1 MDDSGQ
7 HRPVTSKSV
16 PASTRLEDPSRKGTT
31 RTAKSAPFNP
41 CPSRE
46 GPYSTVFSVS
56 RPMDPLMW
64 LVGLL
69 ALSGDVETNP
79 GPTTQTLTC
88 DMCSTEITGRQ
99 TSYKC
104 NSSPSHWVHK
114 HCTTLIRN
122 TDYTPTWKCNIHNQQ
137 NNTITDQHHQLTDN
151 SNNMQQNL
159 NINQPHSINNNK
171 TQQQINSKKT
181 ITIIQI
187 NINGLTTK
195 IHELKNLTDNTKI
208 DIITIQETKLKP
220 THRTPYLK
228 DYTAIRTDRTYKNG
242 GGLMTYIKNDII
254 FTELK
259 TPHTT
264 NNKLTE
270 LQHIK
275 IHLANHK
282 HLNIFNIYIPPR
294 DTTNPDHSNSQ
305 EDITNCMTHIL
316 NTNNTILTGDFNAH
330 HTLWHSPTTD
340 NRGTLIADLIN
351 SSNQIVLNTNT
362 PTRIPTNRNQQA
374 TSPDISTASNTIYN
388 NITWSTLN
396 ALNSD
401 HNPIKISYNT
411 KTKFRLIQHRRSYTN
426 YRNADWQGFTNSIEN
441 ALTDTTDVTDVHK
454 SNKILTLLLL
464 DADKH
469 YIPKGKIRPNNPLLP
484 ENIRAQI
491 KERDIIKA
499 NDPTDNRLEHLNKDI
514 SQAIQTHRSGIWKE
528 HLDGHWDHRRN
539 THILW
544 KTINR
549 LSNKKPTPIT
559 NNTIT
564 FKNYTAITPKQKA
577 NQFTKQFTNIT
588 KHKTKTH
595 YRKIHRKI
603 ESLPTTPIKITIAQ
617 TSAALKSTKNTNSTG
632 PDGLNIRHLKHLGP
646 KGLDYLTKILNLSL
660 NKNIIPQIWKLA
672 KIIPIPKPN
681 KDPHQGSS
689 YRPISLLSPTAKLL
703 EKIILPYITN
713 NIPSIYHQHGFKAKH
728 STTTALHQL
737 TNHITTGFNQ
747 KKPPHR
753 TITIALDMSQAFD
766 TVNHY
771 TLIEKL
777 INTNTPNLI
786 TRFIAN
792 YIRGRK
798 AFTQYKNKNSFKK
811 QFKAGVPQ
819 GGVLS
824 PTLFNIYMS
833 DLPTPPRDIHVTTYA
848 DDITIYSSD
857 KNYTIAQQRLQPYLE
872 DVQTWTKA
880 NDLKLNA
887 SKTMTTLFTPDPA
900 EYRDELS
907 LQLDNTRLPTIR
919 NPKILGLTFDPKLT
933 FNEHIKTS
941 KDKAEKTIN
950 ILKALTSTHWGK
962 NKETLTNTY
971 KTVTRPILE
980 YAGTIYAPII
990 SDKQLTALQVT
1001 QNQGLRIATGC
1012 TSDTN
1017 INHIHD
1023 ETKILPIEKHLRL
1036 HSSQLRQKASHPDHP
1051 LHRLTT
1057 QPQPPRLK
1065 KKTIFNNNQ
1074 YTLNIDPDPT
1084 HAIDENTIKRNMK
1097 TIHTTIVQDHLSNRP
1112 INKLLNRPPP
1122 DIDKKEETLPH
1133 STRRKLSQLRT
1144 NKSPLLMTYLHKIDP
1159 ANHPAANC
1167 PLCNDPNH
1175 DSLHLFNCPDIPTTL
1190 TVWDLWTDPAGVAAL
1205 LDVWGEK
1212 LGGPRAGV

>member
-1 MDDSGQ
+1 M
-7 HRPVTSKSV
+7 
-16 PASTRLEDPSRKGTT
+16 
-31 RTAKSAPFNP
+31 
-41 CPSRE
+41 
-46 GPYSTVFSVS
+46 
-56 RPMDPLMW
+56 
-64 LVGLL
+64 
-69 ALSGDVETNP
+69 
-79 GPTTQTLTC
+79 
-88 DMCSTEITGRQ
+88 
-99 TSYKC
+99 
-104 NSSPSHWVHK
+104 
-114 HCTTLIRN
+114 
-122 TDYTPTWKCNIHNQQ
+122 
-137 NNTITDQHHQLTDN
+137 
-151 SNNMQQNL
+151 
-159 NINQPHSINNNK
+159 
-171 TQQQINSKKT
+171 
-181 ITIIQI
+181 
-187 NINGLTTK
+187 NG
-195 IHELKNLTDNTKI
+195 
-208 DIITIQETKLKP
+208 
-220 THRTPYLK
+220 
-228 DYTAIRTDRTYKNG
+228 
-242 GGLMTYIKNDII
+242 
-254 FTELK
+254 
-259 TPHTT
+259 
-264 NNKLTE
+264 
-270 LQHIK
+270 
-275 IHLANHK
+275 
-282 HLNIFNIYIPPR
+282 
-294 DTTNPDHSNSQ
+294 
-305 EDITNCMTHIL
+305 
-316 NTNNTILTGDFNAH
+316 
-330 HTLWHSPTTD
+330 
-340 NRGTLIADLIN
+340 ADLAVLVVPFLDG
-351 SSNQIVLNTNT
+351 SSNRVEAGTN
-362 PTRIPTNRNQQA
+362 
-374 TSPDISTASNTIYN
+374 
-388 NITWSTLN
+388 
-396 ALNSD
+396 
-401 HNPIKISYNT
+401 
-411 KTKFRLIQHRRSYTN
+411 
-426 YRNADWQGFTNSIEN
+426 
-441 ALTDTTDVTDVHK
+441 
-454 SNKILTLLLL
+454 
-464 DADKH
+464 
-469 YIPKGKIRPNNPLLP
+469 
-484 ENIRAQI
+484 
-491 KERDIIKA
+491 
-499 NDPTDNRLEHLNKDI
+499 LE
-514 SQAIQTHRSGIWKE
+514 
-528 HLDGHWDHRRN
+528 
-539 THILW
+539 
-544 KTINR
+544 
-549 LSNKKPTPIT
+549 
-559 NNTIT
+559 
-564 FKNYTAITPKQKA
+564 
-577 NQFTKQFTNIT
+577 
-588 KHKTKTH
+588 
-595 YRKIHRKI
+595 
-603 ESLPTTPIKITIAQ
+603 
-617 TSAALKSTKNTNSTG
+617 
-632 PDGLNIRHLKHLGP
+632 
-646 KGLDYLTKILNLSL
+646 
-660 NKNIIPQIWKLA
+660 
-672 KIIPIPKPN
+672 
-681 KDPHQGSS
+681 
-689 YRPISLLSPTAKLL
+689 
-703 EKIILPYITN
+703 
-713 NIPSIYHQHGFKAKH
+713 
-728 STTTALHQL
+728 
-737 TNHITTGFNQ
+737 GFNQ

-833 DLPTPPRDIHVTTYA
+833 DLPTPPRDIHITTYA

-1017 INHIHD
+1017 INHIND

-1122 DIDKKEETLPH
+1122 FQIGAGLYAVGRPVQKRNDEDGQIGTIQSLPLERGASFNRFFGEPAH
-1133 STRRKLSQLRT
+1133 GPPHVAGGASGPIGGCRDESRTDNPDLDLRHVFDRNNRKT
-1144 NKSPLLMTYLHKIDP
+1144 
-1159 ANHPAANC
+1159 
-1167 PLCNDPNH
+1167 
-1175 DSLHLFNCPDIPTTL
+1175 
-1190 TVWDLWTDPAGVAAL
+1190 DLI
-1205 LDVWGEK
+1205 
-1212 LGGPRAGV
+1212 

>member
-1 MDDSGQ
+1 
-7 HRPVTSKSV
+7 
-16 PASTRLEDPSRKGTT
+16 
-31 RTAKSAPFNP
+31 
-41 CPSRE
+41 
-46 GPYSTVFSVS
+46 
-56 RPMDPLMW
+56 
-64 LVGLL
+64 
-69 ALSGDVETNP
+69 
-79 GPTTQTLTC
+79 
-88 DMCSTEITGRQ
+88 
-99 TSYKC
+99 
-104 NSSPSHWVHK
+104 
-114 HCTTLIRN
+114 
-122 TDYTPTWKCNIHNQQ
+122 
-137 NNTITDQHHQLTDN
+137 
-151 SNNMQQNL
+151 
-159 NINQPHSINNNK
+159 
-171 TQQQINSKKT
+171 
-181 ITIIQI
+181 
-187 NINGLTTK
+187 
-195 IHELKNLTDNTKI
+195 
-208 DIITIQETKLKP
+208 
-220 THRTPYLK
+220 
-228 DYTAIRTDRTYKNG
+228 
-242 GGLMTYIKNDII
+242 
-254 FTELK
+254 
-259 TPHTT
+259 
-264 NNKLTE
+264 
-270 LQHIK
+270 
-275 IHLANHK
+275 
-282 HLNIFNIYIPPR
+282 
-294 DTTNPDHSNSQ
+294 
-305 EDITNCMTHIL
+305 
-316 NTNNTILTGDFNAH
+316 
-330 HTLWHSPTTD
+330 
-340 NRGTLIADLIN
+340 
-351 SSNQIVLNTNT
+351 
-362 PTRIPTNRNQQA
+362 
-374 TSPDISTASNTIYN
+374 
-388 NITWSTLN
+388 
-396 ALNSD
+396 
-401 HNPIKISYNT
+401 
-411 KTKFRLIQHRRSYTN
+411 
-426 YRNADWQGFTNSIEN
+426 
-441 ALTDTTDVTDVHK
+441 
-454 SNKILTLLLL
+454 
-464 DADKH
+464 
-469 YIPKGKIRPNNPLLP
+469 
-484 ENIRAQI
+484 
-491 KERDIIKA
+491 
-499 NDPTDNRLEHLNKDI
+499 
-514 SQAIQTHRSGIWKE
+514 
-528 HLDGHWDHRRN
+528 
-539 THILW
+539 
-544 KTINR
+544 
-549 LSNKKPTPIT
+549 
-559 NNTIT
+559 
-564 FKNYTAITPKQKA
+564 
-577 NQFTKQFTNIT
+577 
-588 KHKTKTH
+588 
-595 YRKIHRKI
+595 
-603 ESLPTTPIKITIAQ
+603 
-617 TSAALKSTKNTNSTG
+617 
-632 PDGLNIRHLKHLGP
+632 
-646 KGLDYLTKILNLSL
+646 
-660 NKNIIPQIWKLA
+660 
-672 KIIPIPKPN
+672 
-681 KDPHQGSS
+681 
-689 YRPISLLSPTAKLL
+689 
-703 EKIILPYITN
+703 
-713 NIPSIYHQHGFKAKH
+713 
-728 STTTALHQL
+728 
-737 TNHITTGFNQ
+737 
-747 KKPPHR
+747 
-753 TITIALDMSQAFD
+753 MSQAFD

-792 YIRGRK
+792 YIRGHK

-857 KNYTIAQQRLQPYLE
+857 KNYTMAQQRLQPYLE

-1017 INHIHD
+1017 INDIHD

-1084 HAIDENTIKRNMK
+1084 HAIDENTIKQNMK

-1190 TVWDLWTDPAGVAAL
+1190 TVWDLWTNPMGVAAL

-1212 LGGPRAGV
+1212 LGGPRAGVWDPVRAHARDGVDTTTPPLLSFSILSANKIALLSLSILTGNKIPLLSLSILTVNKMALLSLSILTVNKIPLLSLSILTGNKIALLSLSILTWKQDNSFVTLCSDREIRQLCYHSVSLKGSKTDVSSLSILIGIIVPLTRCWSDFLKRLSDLEIYVVVTHSVNYTYIVVLHTYSVNYGDIYIYNTK

>member
-1 MDDSGQ
+1 M
-7 HRPVTSKSV
+7 RP
-16 PASTRLEDPSRKGTT
+16 LSRGAGIVWC
-31 RTAKSAPFNP
+31 RF
-41 CPSRE
+41 
-46 GPYSTVFSVS
+46 G
-56 RPMDPLMW
+56 RP
-64 LVGLL
+64 
-69 ALSGDVETNP
+69 
-79 GPTTQTLTC
+79 
-88 DMCSTEITGRQ
+88 
-99 TSYKC
+99 
-104 NSSPSHWVHK
+104 
-114 HCTTLIRN
+114 
-122 TDYTPTWKCNIHNQQ
+122 
-137 NNTITDQHHQLTDN
+137 
-151 SNNMQQNL
+151 
-159 NINQPHSINNNK
+159 
-171 TQQQINSKKT
+171 
-181 ITIIQI
+181 
-187 NINGLTTK
+187 
-195 IHELKNLTDNTKI
+195 
-208 DIITIQETKLKP
+208 
-220 THRTPYLK
+220 
-228 DYTAIRTDRTYKNG
+228 
-242 GGLMTYIKNDII
+242 
-254 FTELK
+254 
-259 TPHTT
+259 
-264 NNKLTE
+264 
-270 LQHIK
+270 
-275 IHLANHK
+275 
-282 HLNIFNIYIPPR
+282 
-294 DTTNPDHSNSQ
+294 
-305 EDITNCMTHIL
+305 
-316 NTNNTILTGDFNAH
+316 
-330 HTLWHSPTTD
+330 
-340 NRGTLIADLIN
+340 
-351 SSNQIVLNTNT
+351 
-362 PTRIPTNRNQQA
+362 
-374 TSPDISTASNTIYN
+374 
-388 NITWSTLN
+388 
-396 ALNSD
+396 
-401 HNPIKISYNT
+401 
-411 KTKFRLIQHRRSYTN
+411 RRSFSG
-426 YRNADWQGFTNSIEN
+426 RVFQPRRG
-441 ALTDTTDVTDVHK
+441 
-454 SNKILTLLLL
+454 
-464 DADKH
+464 
-469 YIPKGKIRPNNPLLP
+469 R
-484 ENIRAQI
+484 
-491 KERDIIKA
+491 
-499 NDPTDNRLEHLNKDI
+499 
-514 SQAIQTHRSGIWKE
+514 HRFG
-528 HLDGHWDHRRN
+528 R
-539 THILW
+539 T
-544 KTINR
+544 
-549 LSNKKPTPIT
+549 
-559 NNTIT
+559 
-564 FKNYTAITPKQKA
+564 
-577 NQFTKQFTNIT
+577 
-588 KHKTKTH
+588 
-595 YRKIHRKI
+595 
-603 ESLPTTPIKITIAQ
+603 
-617 TSAALKSTKNTNSTG
+617 
-632 PDGLNIRHLKHLGP
+632 
-646 KGLDYLTKILNLSL
+646 
-660 NKNIIPQIWKLA
+660 
-672 KIIPIPKPN
+672 
-681 KDPHQGSS
+681 
-689 YRPISLLSPTAKLL
+689 
-703 EKIILPYITN
+703 
-713 NIPSIYHQHGFKAKH
+713 
-728 STTTALHQL
+728 
-737 TNHITTGFNQ
+737 Q

-792 YIRGRK
+792 YIRGPK

-962 NKETLTNTY
+962 NKETLINTY

-1074 YTLNIDPDPT
+1074 YTLNIDPNPT

-1097 TIHTTIVQDHLSNRP
+1097 TIHTTIVQDHLSNRH

-1167 PLCNDPNH
+1167 SLCNDPNH

-1190 TVWDLWTDPAGVAAL
+1190 TVWDLWTDPVGVAAL

>member
-1 MDDSGQ
+1 MQPARGRFARFDLDRQ
-7 HRPVTSKSV
+7 I
-16 PASTRLEDPSRKGTT
+16 ASTFPAHWKVGP
-31 RTAKSAPFNP
+31 AP
-41 CPSRE
+41 
-46 GPYSTVFSVS
+46 VFGAS
-56 RPMDPLMW
+56 RPLEPAEW
-64 LVGLL
+64 L
-69 ALSGDVETNP
+69 ALLILKAGDVESNP
-79 GPTTQTLTC
+79 GPQNRKLPPSALTTQT
-88 DMCSTEITGRQ
+88 
-99 TSYKC
+99 
-104 NSSPSHWVHK
+104 
-114 HCTTLIRN
+114 TTLN
-122 TDYTPTWKCNIHNQQ
+122 STTHSHATTSHPNKKL
-137 NNTITDQHHQLTDN
+137 LTLL
-151 SNNMQQNL
+151 QL
-159 NINQPHSINNNK
+159 NINSITNK
-171 TQQQINSKKT
+171 
-181 ITIIQI
+181 
-187 NINGLTTK
+187 
-195 IHELKNLTDNTKI
+195 HEELKLLVTELQP
-208 DIITIQETKLKP
+208 DIITIQETKLKKQNKTPQIP
-220 THRTPYLK
+220 TYS
-228 DYTAIRTDRTYKNG
+228 AIRTDRTNGKG
-242 GGLMTYIKNDII
+242 GGLLTYIKHNITFSDTKIPNFI
-254 FTELK
+254 N
-259 TPHTT
+259 PI
-264 NNKLTE
+264 NTE
-270 LQHIK
+270 LQIIQLHITHKK
-275 IHLANHK
+275 IYTIA
-282 HLNIFNIYIPPR
+282 NIYIPPR
-294 DTTNPDHSNSQ
+294 NTTSPDHATCDA
-305 EDITNCMTHIL
+305 DITSCIQYI
-316 NTNNTILTGDFNAH
+316 TNLPNSIISGDINAH
-330 HTLWHSPTTD
+330 SPIWHSHTTD
-340 NRGTLIADLIN
+340 HRGDLIADLLGN
-351 SSNQIVLNTNT
+351 SDHITLNTNT
-362 PTRIPTNRNQQA
+362 HTRLPFAANQRP
-374 TSPDISTASNTIYN
+374 TSPDITSITTNLYN
-388 NITWSTLN
+388 RTHWETLN

-401 HNPIKISYNT
+401 HLPILTTINT
-411 KTKFRLIQHRRSYTN
+411 RTNFRLQQNRQTYTN
-426 YRNADWQGFTNSIEN
+426 YNKANWQNFTTETESSFRNINPPS
-441 ALTDTTDVTDVHK
+441 DTHTA
-454 SNKILTLLLL
+454 NKILTNIILN
-464 DADKH
+464 ADKH
-469 YIPKGKIRPNNPLLP
+469 NIPKGKIQHNCKLLP
-484 ENIRAQI
+484 EDIRTKINTRNNIRKHNPLDPNLAQ
-491 KERDIIKA
+491 
-499 NDPTDNRLEHLNKDI
+499 LN
-514 SQAIQTHRSGIWKE
+514 
-528 HLDGHWDHRRN
+528 N
-539 THILW
+539 
-544 KTINR
+544 
-549 LSNKKPTPIT
+549 
-559 NNTIT
+559 
-564 FKNYTAITPKQKA
+564 
-577 NQFTKQFTNIT
+577 
-588 KHKTKTH
+588 
-595 YRKIHRKI
+595 
-603 ESLPTTPIKITIAQ
+603 KITSDI
-617 TSAALKSTKNTNSTG
+617 
-632 PDGLNIRHLKHLGP
+632 
-646 KGLDYLTKILNLSL
+646 
-660 NKNIIPQIWKLA
+660 
-672 KIIPIPKPN
+672 
-681 KDPHQGSS
+681 
-689 YRPISLLSPTAKLL
+689 
-703 EKIILPYITN
+703 
-713 NIPSIYHQHGFKAKH
+713 QHH
-728 STTTALHQL
+728 
-737 TNHITTGFNQ
+737 
-747 KKPPHR
+747 
-753 TITIALDMSQAFD
+753 
-766 TVNHY
+766 
-771 TLIEKL
+771 
-777 INTNTPNLI
+777 
-786 TRFIAN
+786 
-792 YIRGRK
+792 
-798 AFTQYKNKNSFKK
+798 K

-1190 TVWDLWTDPAGVAAL
+1190 TVWDLWTNPVGVAAL

>member
-1 MDDSGQ
+1 MTEGVTCEKACTIYDDLIKM
-7 HRPVTSKSV
+7 T
-16 PASTRLEDPSRKGTT
+16 TGT
-31 RTAKSAPFNP
+31 
-41 CPSRE
+41 
-46 GPYSTVFSVS
+46 STVDVPRELFKDSCGWLGEFKKRTGIHSVVRHGELKELREQQYTGVPQEIHREEVSVCTSDIKEVLSMWVTFSQFIES
-56 RPMDPLMW
+56 QKIATAPA
-64 LVGLL
+64 L
-69 ALSGDVETNP
+69 ALCNDTC
-79 GPTTQTLTC
+79 LTHLK
-88 DMCSTEITGRQ
+88 G
-99 TSYKC
+99 
-104 NSSPSHWVHK
+104 
-114 HCTTLIRN
+114 
-122 TDYTPTWKCNIHNQQ
+122 Q
-137 NNTITDQHHQLTDN
+137 NKQ
-151 SNNMQQNL
+151 
-159 NINQPHSINNNK
+159 
-171 TQQQINSKKT
+171 
-181 ITIIQI
+181 
-187 NINGLTTK
+187 
-195 IHELKNLTDNTKI
+195 
-208 DIITIQETKLKP
+208 
-220 THRTPYLK
+220 
-228 DYTAIRTDRTYKNG
+228 
-242 GGLMTYIKNDII
+242 
-254 FTELK
+254 
-259 TPHTT
+259 
-264 NNKLTE
+264 
-270 LQHIK
+270 
-275 IHLANHK
+275 
-282 HLNIFNIYIPPR
+282 
-294 DTTNPDHSNSQ
+294 
-305 EDITNCMTHIL
+305 
-316 NTNNTILTGDFNAH
+316 
-330 HTLWHSPTTD
+330 
-340 NRGTLIADLIN
+340 
-351 SSNQIVLNTNT
+351 
-362 PTRIPTNRNQQA
+362 
-374 TSPDISTASNTIYN
+374 TSPDR
-388 NITWSTLN
+388 
-396 ALNSD
+396 
-401 HNPIKISYNT
+401 
-411 KTKFRLIQHRRSYTN
+411 F
-426 YRNADWQGFTNSIEN
+426 
-441 ALTDTTDVTDVHK
+441 
-454 SNKILTLLLL
+454 ILKRPPSERE
-464 DADKH
+464 DSV
-469 YIPKGKIRPNNPLLP
+469 PKRQ
-484 ENIRAQI
+484 E
-491 KERDIIKA
+491 
-499 NDPTDNRLEHLNKDI
+499 
-514 SQAIQTHRSGIWKE
+514 SVMV
-528 HLDGHWDHRRN
+528 
-539 THILW
+539 
-544 KTINR
+544 
-549 LSNKKPTPIT
+549 KK
-559 NNTIT
+559 N
-564 FKNYTAITPKQKA
+564 
-577 NQFTKQFTNIT
+577 
-588 KHKTKTH
+588 
-595 YRKIHRKI
+595 
-603 ESLPTTPIKITIAQ
+603 
-617 TSAALKSTKNTNSTG
+617 
-632 PDGLNIRHLKHLGP
+632 LGP

-713 NIPSIYHQHGFKAKH
+713 NIPSIYHQHGFKTKH

-777 INTNTPNLI
+777 INTNTPTLI

-1023 ETKILPIEKHLRL
+1023 ETKILPI
-1036 HSSQLRQKASHPDHP
+1036 
-1051 LHRLTT
+1051 
-1057 QPQPPRLK
+1057 
-1065 KKTIFNNNQ
+1065 
-1074 YTLNIDPDPT
+1074 
-1084 HAIDENTIKRNMK
+1084 
-1097 TIHTTIVQDHLSNRP
+1097 
-1112 INKLLNRPPP
+1112 
-1122 DIDKKEETLPH
+1122 
-1133 STRRKLSQLRT
+1133 
-1144 NKSPLLMTYLHKIDP
+1144 
-1159 ANHPAANC
+1159 
-1167 PLCNDPNH
+1167 
-1175 DSLHLFNCPDIPTTL
+1175 
-1190 TVWDLWTDPAGVAAL
+1190 
-1205 LDVWGEK
+1205 
-1212 LGGPRAGV
+1212 